1 MENLQL
7 TDLLDQFRIFINYHR
22 FDEQYIIDVGVQRFN
37 KLLKISDTIQVLEIL
52 IDQFDDT
59 HSLRDNTIY
68 AIENFLQA
76 NPVSHV

>member
-1 MENLQL
+1 MENLKL
-7 TDLLDQFRIFINYHR
+7 TDLLDQFRSSISYHR

-37 KLLKISDTIQVLEIL
+37 KLLKISDTIKVLEIL

-68 AIENFLQA
+68 AIENHL
-76 NPVSHV
+76 NTISHV